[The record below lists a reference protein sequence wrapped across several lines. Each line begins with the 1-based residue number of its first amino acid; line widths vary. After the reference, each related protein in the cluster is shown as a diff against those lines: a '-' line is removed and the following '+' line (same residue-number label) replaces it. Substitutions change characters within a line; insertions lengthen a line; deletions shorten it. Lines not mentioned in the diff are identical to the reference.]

1 MPYISP
7 VLRITIGLLLLTIS
21 LLLIGDLLGIVPNQ
35 KQSEIDAR
43 KITSESLAI
52 QISSEISENRID
64 QAIALLDIFVK
75 RNKHIQSI
83 GLRAKS
89 KEMIMQSK
97 NHAQYWTN
105 TEDDRSS
112 ATHIQ
117 VPIYGN
123 KTRWGTLEVT
133 FVPLGS
139 FWSDLFQNRS
149 FPAML
154 LFIFIFGFITYWLFL
169 KRVLSEL
176 DPSSIVPG
184 RVRSAL
190 DVLTEGLVIL
200 DTSERIILV
209 NDSLKKKLG
218 LSESELIGKRL
229 SNLGWHTDN
238 NDTPVENKNLPW
250 NILLETN
257 EVPKS
262 SPLKLQTLNHGTLT
276 VDINVAPIKTPKQNL
291 KGVIVTIDDVTELE
305 KKNTDLNH
313 ILNRLEKTQAEI
325 SRQNLELLE
334 IATRDSLTNLLNR
347 RSLYEGLNNL
357 LSEAYSQTNVLSC
370 IMVDIDFFKSV
381 NDNLGH
387 AAGDTVIQVFAEILQ
402 QSVHSD
408 DLVGRYGGEE
418 FVIVLPGINELE
430 ASKVS
435 EKMRLIISQRSFDEL
450 SPDLT
455 ITASFGVTSTESNVW
470 QADKLIDQADQA
482 LYFAKHSGR
491 NRVVC
496 YSQKN
501 MNQSNVTTAASQN
514 TKETITEDKSSL
526 SDISNNVTQIS
537 KHREISQNDFNI
549 IGQSSRTVIMDRLTQ
564 AQKSAQRNMTSLA
577 VLTIFIDTIQFTNN
591 TFGHASAEKL
601 KNIAFAR
608 LKDTFRLS
616 DSVIPEVNSTQ
627 SLSLS
632 RSSDSEFVAIL
643 SGIEDSA
650 DTTWAIYRTFKAL
663 AIPTEIDGN
672 EIVMT
677 ANIGISIYPTDGK
690 HPDELL
696 TNSKMA
702 LQKANE
708 AGRGTFLF
716 YNEEMN
722 DLAKKTL
729 KIESQLHQA
738 IEKEELYLN
747 YQPIVNTKTG
757 KVEKLEALLRWKH
770 PELGLVSPDT
780 FINISEHTG
789 IIKIIGI
796 WVMQKACRQLKVWQT
811 QGYPDLMM
819 SINLSAVQFNQIN
832 LVEEIMN
839 VVEEEEVSPKSIV
852 LELTETVLLKPF
864 DYIKKIIFQLHD
876 AGFQIALDDFGTGY
890 SSLDHLR
897 GFPISLV
904 KIDRSFMTDAPHDI
918 RAVSLLGGLISLC
931 HNLNINIITEG
942 VEDES
947 QLLMLRDLGS
957 DEVQG
962 YLISRP
968 LSDVDTTKFMA
979 STSSR
984 RMIKKLNAPQKEV
997 INKQNGTSLTEILNT
1012 PPS

>member
-1 MPYISP
+1 MPNISP

-43 KITSESLAI
+43 KITAESLAI
-52 QISSEISENRID
+52 QISSEISDNRIE
-64 QAIALLDIFVK
+64 QAIALLNIFVK
-75 RNKHIQSI
+75 RNEHVQSI
-83 GLRAKS
+83 GLRAQS

-97 NHAQYWTN
+97 KHEQYWTS

-117 VPIYGN
+117 VPIHGH
-123 KTRWGTLEVT
+123 KARWGTLEVS

-139 FWSDLFQNRS
+139 FWSNLFQDRS
-149 FPAML
+149 FAAML

-176 DPSSIVPG
+176 DPSSVVPG

-200 DTSERIILV
+200 DTSERIVLV

-218 LSESELIGKRL
+218 LSESALIGKRL
-229 SNLGWHTDN
+229 SSLDWDINSD
-238 NDTPVENKNLPW
+238 DTSVEIKKLPW
-250 NILLETN
+250 NMLLESS
-257 EVPKS
+257 EIPKS
-262 SPLKLQTLNHGTLT
+262 RPLTLKTLNYGTLT
-276 VDINVAPIKTPKQNL
+276 LDINVAPIKTPKQNL

-313 ILNRLEKTQAEI
+313 ILNRLEKSKEEI
-325 SRQNLELLE
+325 SRQNLELIE

-347 RSLYEGLNNL
+347 RSLYQGLNSL
-357 LSEAYSQTNVLSC
+357 LTEAYGQANVLSC

-381 NDNLGH
+381 NDTLGH
-387 AAGDTVIQVFAEILQ
+387 AAGDIVIQVFSEILQ
-402 QSVHSD
+402 QSVDSD

-430 ASKVS
+430 ASEIS
-435 EKMRLIISQRSFDEL
+435 EKMRLTISERSFDEL
-450 SPDLT
+450 STHLT
-455 ITASFGVTSTESNVW
+455 ITASFGVTSTENDIW

-482 LYFAKHSGR
+482 LYLAKHAGR
-491 NRVVC
+491 NQVVR
-496 YSQKN
+496 YSQRELDH
-501 MNQSNVTTAASQN
+501 SNVEIIAPKNSRQDTSKVKSALSPASNEAMHTNKYKEPSKN
-514 TKETITEDKSSL
+514 TFD
-526 SDISNNVTQIS
+526 V
-537 KHREISQNDFNI
+537 
-549 IGQSSRTVIMDRLTQ
+549 IGQSSRTVIIDRLTQ
-564 AQKSAQRNMTSLA
+564 AKKSAQRNKTNLA

-601 KNIAFAR
+601 KNIAFTR
-608 LKDTFRLS
+608 LTDTFRLS
-616 DSVIPEVNSTQ
+616 DSVIPEVNSRK

-677 ANIGISIYPTDGK
+677 ANIGVSIYPTDGK

-708 AGRGTFLF
+708 TGRGTFLF

-722 DLAKKTL
+722 NIAKKTL

-738 IEKEELYLN
+738 IAKEELYLN

-789 IIKIIGI
+789 IIKIIGM
-796 WVMQKACRQLKVWQT
+796 WVLKRACRQLKIWHT
-811 QGYPDLMM
+811 QGHSNLLM
-819 SINLSAVQFNQIN
+819 SINLSAVQFNHEGLAEDIIN
-832 LVEEIMN
+832 LVEEEDI
-839 VVEEEEVSPKSIV
+839 SPKSII

-864 DYIKKIIFQLHD
+864 DRISSIIFKLHE
-876 AGFQIALDDFGTGY
+876 AGFKIALDDFGTGY
-890 SSLDHLR
+890 SSLEHLQN
-897 GFPISLV
+897 FPISLV
-904 KIDRSFMTDAPHDI
+904 KIDRSFITDAPHDI
-918 RAVSLLGGLISLC
+918 RAVSLLSGLISLC

-942 VEDES
+942 VEHES

-968 LSDVDTTKFMA
+968 LSVADATKFIA

-984 RMIKKLNAPQKEV
+984 RMIRKLNPLQDELKD
-997 INKQNGTSLTEILNT
+997 KQNSASLTEVLNT